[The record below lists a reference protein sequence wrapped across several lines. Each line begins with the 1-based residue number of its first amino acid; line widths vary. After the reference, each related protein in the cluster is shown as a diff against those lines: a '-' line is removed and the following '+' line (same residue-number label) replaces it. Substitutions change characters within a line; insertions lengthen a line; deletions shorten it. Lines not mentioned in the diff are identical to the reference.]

1 MSVRNRTQHNRTHLV
16 NWHKYLSHF
25 FLLLFLRRHLIWRPV
40 LWQKNTVLADEC
52 QVLTRQMR
60 PFLLRAPFC
69 LGWWDQSAEAD
80 QAFPHLDAE
89 AGCKGDTSHKWDAST
104 AGGAKR
110 QEETW
115 KKTSCCYTN
124 QPTHQIIGD
133 RTRGVDSPAC
143 CLFSHLLSAPTPLPD
158 WGHQSQ
164 QTISGALTDTIPAT
178 QASVRAENS

>member
-1 MSVRNRTQHNRTHLV
+1 MNT
-16 NWHKYLSHF
+16 K
-25 FLLLFLRRHLIWRPV
+25 FLLDKRDLFVFGHLSVLGDRTSGQRLIKHFHIWVLR
-40 LWQKNTVLADEC
+40 
-52 QVLTRQMR
+52 QVVKATQVTNETLQ
-60 PFLLRAPFC
+60 LLEE
-69 LGWWDQSAEAD
+69 LKD
-80 QAFPHLDAE
+80 
-89 AGCKGDTSHKWDAST
+89 
-104 AGGAKR
+104 KR
-110 QEETW
+110 KHE

-124 QPTHQIIGD
+124 QPTHKIIGD